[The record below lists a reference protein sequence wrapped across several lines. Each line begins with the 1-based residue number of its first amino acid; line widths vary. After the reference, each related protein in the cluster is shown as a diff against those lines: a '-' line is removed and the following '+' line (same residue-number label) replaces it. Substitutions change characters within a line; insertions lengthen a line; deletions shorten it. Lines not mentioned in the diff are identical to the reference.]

1 MTARH
6 RRGLDNRQVGPF
18 LPILTLA
25 LILTLSLAAL
35 SGRAL
40 GQATAD
46 GLPPLDAA
54 VEICHGLLPG
64 FVHWPRGLEVST
76 LPGSGDSPS
85 GVSLSWREDAADA
98 AAGGGYIRCWFLPP
112 ETANGAWQIGSVDS
126 SKYGTLTRYDVQQLN
141 KFLRLRPSDPQRV
154 KVDQDSPWMPWLYL
168 LQQSINA
175 ASLGGLYALIAV
187 GFTLIYASGRIVNF
201 AFGEIF
207 TIGGFLAL
215 FGYVLNRAGGGAL
228 VVSLF
233 TPLLVIVVSGAFGWV
248 MHRLVFRRLAGRGP
262 LPPLIAAIG
271 LSIMLREAILL
282 LHGPKTRWLPP
293 LRGWSWPLVE
303 GRGFDV
309 YFSIGHVVI
318 LVATGAAAAG
328 LWWVGR
334 MTRVGRSFRAAT
346 EDSAAAAL
354 MGVPNERLFAAA
366 FALGAAFA
374 GSAGGFAAWYYG
386 PVDFYMGAMVGLKAL
401 TGAVVGG
408 MGSVPGAFAGG
419 LAVAA
424 VEVAAAS
431 LIGGAWRD
439 IVVFGLLVMFLI
451 FRPQGLLGTP
461 ADPFGALRGA
471 GQPATRA
478 LGA

>member
-1 MTARH
+1 
-6 RRGLDNRQVGPF
+6 L
-18 LPILTLA
+18 LPLVL
-25 LILTLSLAAL
+25 LFGLAAL
-35 SGRAL
+35 AGPAA
-40 GQATAD
+40 GQGAAD
-46 GLPPLDAA
+46 RLPPLDAA

-64 FVHWPRGLEVST
+64 FVRWPRDLEVVT
-76 LPGSGDSPS
+76 RPGSGDSPT
-85 GVSLSWREDAADA
+85 GVSLSWSDDAADA
-98 AAGGGYIRCWFLPP
+98 TAGSGYIRCWFLPP
-112 ETANGAWQIGSVDS
+112 ETTNDAWQIGTVDS

-141 KFLRLRPSDPQRV
+141 KFLRLRPSDPQRI
-154 KVDQDSPWMPWLYL
+154 KVDRDSPWMPLLYL

-187 GFTLIYASGRIVNF
+187 GFTLIYASGRVVNF
-201 AFGEIF
+201 AIGEIF
-207 TIGGFLAL
+207 TIGAFLAM
-215 FGYVLNRAGGGAL
+215 FGYVLHRAGGGWLAA
-228 VVSLF
+228 SLLS
-233 TPLLVIVVSGAFGWV
+233 PVLVIAVSGACGWA
-248 MHRLVFRRLAGRGP
+248 MHRMVFSRLAGRGP

-271 LSIMLREAILL
+271 LSIVLREAILL

-293 LRGWSWPLVE
+293 LEGWSWPLVQ
-303 GRGFDV
+303 GLGFDV
-309 YFSIGHVVI
+309 FFSIGHVAI

-334 MTRVGRSFRAAT
+334 MTRIGRSFRAAT

-354 MGVPNERLFAAA
+354 MGVPIERLFAAA

-401 TGAVVGG
+401 TAAVVGG

-424 VEVAAAS
+424 VEVAAAT

-439 IVVFGLLVMFLI
+439 IVVFGLLVLFLI
-451 FRPQGLLGTP
+451 FRPQGLLGPP

-471 GQPATRA
+471 GQPASRPLDA
-478 LGA
+478 C